1 MTVVAHPKGDG
12 VAPSRKPAAR
22 AGGARGSD
30 NGVQHGFCD
39 QAPRDRMRGGGCA
52 CARLRGRTRRWAQ
65 AKTGSG
71 VYPVAVPTYE
81 VQFVAMEKGFFKDE
95 GYDFKL
101 IQGGSGV
108 KTREI
113 LASRQGDFAIADI
126 LHVLQL
132 NKNGRPTRA
141 LNTVD
146 QRAPGVRFADPQGP
160 VRPGH
165 RHDAEG
171 RRLEAARRQ
180 ARDRRRLLAGRH
192 LASVVA
198 LFHGAP
204 GAGRQGD
211 LGRRRQCRH
220 HAGHAE
226 EQADRRALERDLDHR
241 PMPRRTAGAR

>member
-1 MTVVAHPKGDG
+1 MGRAH
-12 VAPSRKPAAR
+12 AR
-22 AGGARGSD
+22 R
-30 NGVQHGFCD
+30 
-39 QAPRDRMRGGGCA
+39 
-52 CARLRGRTRRWAQ
+52 
-65 AKTGSG
+65 KTGSG

-81 VQFVAMEKGFFKDE
+81 VQFVAQEKGFFKDE

-146 QRAPGVRFADPQGP
+146 QRAPGVRFVAQGSL
-160 VRPGH
+160 RPGH
-165 RHDAEG
+165 RHGAEG

-180 ARDRRRLLAGRH
+180 AGDLRRVLARRHPCTRGRTISLRRLGPADKAGR
-192 LASVVA
+192 
-198 LFHGAP
+198 
-204 GAGRQGD
+204 
-211 LGRRRQCRH
+211 LGRRPATSTPCWARSRPSRSTCLPSDPDFH
-220 HAGHAE
+220 
-226 EQADRRALERDLDHR
+226 DRAR
-241 PMPRRTAGAR
+241 PRRTTGAGDLYRCRATA